1 MSSTDGL
8 TVSQGGADPESPWL
22 GLRSFS
28 EDTQQYFFGRSAELQ
43 DLLERVVHKPLTVLF
58 GQSGLGKT
66 SLIQAGLIP
75 NLRDAQLVPIRL
87 RLRFD
92 PDAPLPGR
100 QILEALRDELRKA
113 GADDL
118 ASACDQAGDLWLLL
132 HDPRSGFIQ
141 PNGSAIVRP
150 VFVFD
155 QFEEIF
161 TLGESRRSF
170 ADEFRETIAAIVENR
185 MPAAVRTKV
194 EGDDRLADQID
205 YHARPAKVLLSLRE
219 DYLHLL
225 ERWRHQL
232 PAVMDN
238 RMELRPLTGRQALQ
252 VVTEPGR
259 LRPGRPAIVDQAV
272 AAGIVRFVAGVRSD
286 VPLDEIDTVPPLLS
300 LTCAELN
307 AQRLAAGEETISAEQ
322 LEGRTGHILEKFYS
336 DTFADQPDA
345 VRTFVEDRLL
355 SEAGYR
361 QAVTLDTAEAELV
374 RSGLHH
380 DQAANAIAGLVER
393 RLLTVEERGG
403 VRRVELTHDVLAP
416 VASASR
422 LQRRERE
429 AAAELN
435 QRQQQRLRRQRRIA
449 LVIALVLLIG
459 CGALLAYAWRARRE
473 ITFRQ
478 LVDAGFSE
486 LDSGDYLSALA
497 KFREATQAKAAD
509 PYAWFGIGD
518 SLVRQ
523 AYGAG
528 DARNTPL
535 LEEAIKAYN
544 RAVEIAKKKDAT
556 SAEHY
561 AGKAKLAQAYV
572 GLGDVYALGA
582 TPDFAKA
589 SALYQQAA
597 TIDPESPDPH
607 IGYGNVEF
615 EQGKF
620 RAAIPEYE
628 KALAAAKQRGV
639 PSYGAHAGLGATYL
653 SLGDYSLAIEQL
665 NRSIGANPNAT
676 VATYRLATAIY
687 LGHADDSRAIELFK
701 GLAGSKM
708 VRLASLARTSL
719 AYMQLKAAP
728 GSGPFPEQAIND
740 LEQTYKADPYAF
752 SALRLG
758 IARALQGNTA
768 EARRLWEEAS
778 KLSWGDSLSNRI
790 YTPFLRVLLD
800 QPGALEDLR
809 AIFDSLAGEGATG
822 VLENVRLDAELIQ
835 RSGHY
840 AKQIDPIIALLDQSI
855 AKARQNRPINR
866 SNGP

>member
-1 MSSTDGL
+1 MSSTDGV

-28 EDTQQYFFGRSAELQ
+28 EDTQQYFFGRTTELQ
-43 DLLERVVHKPLTVLF
+43 DLLERVLHKPLTVLF

-75 NLRDAQLVPIRL
+75 NLRDARLVPIRL

-92 PDAPLPGR
+92 AEAPLPGR
-100 QILEALRDELRKA
+100 QMLEALRDELQNA
-113 GADDL
+113 GAADL
-118 ASACDQAGDLWLLL
+118 ASACDKAGDLWLLL

-141 PNGSAIVRP
+141 PDGSAIVRP

-161 TLGESRRSF
+161 TLGESRRNF

-185 MPAAVRTKV
+185 MPAAVRAQV
-194 EGDDRLADQID
+194 ESDDRLADQID
-205 YHARPAKVLLSLRE
+205 YQARPAKVLLSLRE

-238 RMELRPLTGRQALQ
+238 RMELRPLSGRQALQ
-252 VVTEPGR
+252 VVTEPGK
-259 LRPGRPAIVDQAV
+259 LRPGRPAIVDDAV

-286 VPLDEIDTVPPLLS
+286 VPLDEIDAVPPLLS

-307 AQRLAAGEETISAEQ
+307 ARRIAAGEETISADQ

-336 DTFADQPDA
+336 DAFAGQPEA

-361 QAVTLDTAEAELV
+361 QAVTLDTAEAELA
-374 RSGLHH
+374 RSGLPN
-380 DQAANAIAGLVER
+380 DQGARAIAGLVER
-393 RLLTVEERGG
+393 RLLTVEERGA

-422 LQRRERE
+422 LRRRERE
-429 AAAELN
+429 TAAEVSR
-435 QRQQQRLRRQRRIA
+435 RQQQRLRRQRRIA
-449 LVIALVLLIG
+449 LVVVLVLVAG
-459 CGALLAYAWRARRE
+459 CAALLTYAWRARQQLR
-473 ITFRQ
+473 FRQ
-478 LVDAGFSE
+478 LVDASFYD
-486 LDSGDYLSALA
+486 LDSGDYSSALA
-497 KFREATQAKAAD
+497 RFREATGINAAEPD
-509 PYAWFGIGD
+509 AWFGIGD

-523 AYGAG
+523 AYGSG

-544 RAVEIAKKKDAT
+544 KAVAIAKKKDAT

-582 TPDFAKA
+582 SPDFAKA
-589 SALYQQAA
+589 TALYQQAE

-607 IGYGNVEF
+607 IGYGNVAF
-615 EQGKF
+615 EQGKL
-620 RAAIPEYE
+620 RAALAEYE

-653 SLGDYSLAIEQL
+653 NLGEYALAIEEL
-665 NRSIGANPNAT
+665 HRSIGANPNAS
-676 VATYRLATAIY
+676 VATYRLATATY
-687 LGHADDSRAIELFK
+687 LGHTDDNRAAELFK
-701 GLAGSKM
+701 GLLESKM

-719 AYMQLKAAP
+719 AYMQLKAAAP
-728 GSGPFPEQAIND
+728 SEPVPQQAVKD
-740 LEQTYKADPYAF
+740 LEQTYHADPYAF
-752 SALRLG
+752 SAFRLG
-758 IARALQGNTA
+758 IARALEGNTA
-768 EARRLWEEAS
+768 EAQRLWDEAS
-778 KLSWGDSLSNRI
+778 RLSWGDSLSNRI
-790 YTPFLRVLLD
+790 YTPFLHVLLN
-800 QPGALEDLR
+800 QPNALEDLR
-809 AIFDSLAGEGATG
+809 AILDSLAVEGAAG

-835 RSGHY
+835 RSGRY
-840 AKQIDPIIALLDQSI
+840 SNQIDPVVTLLDQSI
-855 AKARQNRPINR
+855 AKARQNRPVNR
-866 SNGP
+866 ANNL